1 MDNTVTAV
9 DSGPLSDQ
17 LQRVVLGSHAK
28 LERQGSK
35 GSRGCPTPSRQVVTP
50 LGNRVDSEKQTDD
63 LHGLL
68 GIVSRRLNVSTLL
81 WNKQQLLPAL
91 PAWEWLAYL
100 TMFHHIRTL
109 ASNRGGRSQSG
120 GLGRRR
126 TTTAPSQRGVGSR
139 TKEASGTPSRNCS
152 RRSKNTDMCTRLSP
166 Q

>member
-1 MDNTVTAV
+1 MDNTVSAV

-50 LGNRVDSEKQTDD
+50 LGNRVDSEKQSDD

-68 GIVSRRLNVSTLL
+68 GIVSKTSERVGAFVEQTQRR
-81 WNKQQLLPAL
+81 QLL
-91 PAWEWLAYL
+91 PAWEWLVYL

-109 ASNRGGRSQSG
+109 ASNRGGRNQSG

-126 TTTAPSQRGVGSR
+126 TTMGPLQRGVGSR
-139 TKEASGTPSRNCS
+139 TKEASGAPSRNCS
-152 RRSKNTDMCTRLSP
+152 RRSKNTDVCTRLSP